1 MAFDYAKLKA
11 EVVGDPLG
19 YGYATMDDAAV
30 AAKLKTV
37 ARTKKRAII
46 PAYEVFEALD
56 PGELAALS
64 TAHRMIVLGMLAM
77 GEINLRG
84 ANTRAMLKAAF
95 VAGTKSRA
103 ALIALQT
110 EPISR
115 ENELGLWEIKP
126 ADIASARMM

>member
-1 MAFDYAKLKA
+1 
-11 EVVGDPLG
+11 
-19 YGYATMDDAAV
+19 
-30 AAKLKTV
+30 
-37 ARTKKRAII
+37 
-46 PAYEVFEALD
+46 
-56 PGELAALS
+56 
-64 TAHRMIVLGMLAM
+64 MIVLGMLAM

-110 EPISR
+110 EPVSR

-126 ADIASARMM
+126 ADVASARMM